1 MGTGQRI
8 GQLAIVTVVCVAT
21 LSATDAKK
29 EFKYTVG
36 PKPAVSI
43 YNQYGPVSVK
53 PADGSQVIVTAILHS
68 DKVEVDTAQNGN
80 RVDLRSHLLSGA
92 TPENSQV
99 DYEVLVPPDAS
110 VTIHSTTGLIH
121 VEQLVADVNVEGDT
135 AQVDVREINNAHVHI
150 KTLNGP
156 VTLTNIRYGHVE
168 ISSVGGDITM
178 HSVSGPL
185 VEVSSTSGR
194 IRYDGDFGIGGE
206 YKLTS
211 HTGDIDATIPADASV
226 DVTARSVKGDVQNDF
241 PFHAKTHNSFVP
253 VPGRSLV
260 GTAGKAASS
269 VLLRTFSGKIRLKK
283 R

>member
-1 MGTGQRI
+1 MATAQRL
-8 GQLAIVTVVCVAT
+8 GQLALVMIVCVAA
-21 LSATDAKK
+21 LSATDIKK

-36 PKPAVSI
+36 PKASLSI
-43 YNQYGPVSVK
+43 YNQYGPISVK
-53 PADGSQVIVTAILHS
+53 PADGNQVIVSAVLHS

-80 RVDLRSHLLSGA
+80 RVDLKTHLLQGA

-99 DYEVLVPPDAS
+99 DYEVLVPPDTS
-110 VTIHSTTGLIH
+110 VTIHSTTGLLH
-121 VEQLVADVNVEGDT
+121 VEQLVADISMEGD
-135 AQVDVREINNAHVHI
+135 AALVDVRDVNNAHVRV

-168 ISSVGGDITM
+168 VSSVGGDITM

-185 VEVSSTSGR
+185 VEISSTSGR
-194 IRYDGDFGIGGE
+194 ILYDGDFGIGGE

-241 PFHAKTHNSFVP
+241 PFHPKTHNSFVP

>member
-1 MGTGQRI
+1 MGTGQRV
-8 GQLAIVTVVCVAT
+8 GQLAILTVVCVAT
-21 LSATDAKK
+21 LSATDTKK
-29 EFKYTVG
+29 EFRYTVG

-43 YNQYGPVSVK
+43 YNEYGPISVK
-53 PADGSQVIVTAILHS
+53 PAEGNQVIVSAVLHS
-68 DKVEVDTAQNGN
+68 DKVEIDADQNGN
-80 RVDLRSHLLSGA
+80 RVDLKSHLLSGS
-92 TPENSQV
+92 TPQNSQV
-99 DYEVLVPPDAS
+99 EYEVLVPPDAS
-110 VTIHSTTGLIH
+110 VTVRSTSGVLH
-121 VEQLVADVNVEGDT
+121 VEQLAADVNIEGDS
-135 AQVDVREINNAHVHI
+135 AQVEVRDINNAHVHI

-168 ISSVGGDITM
+168 VSSVGGDITM
-178 HSVSGPL
+178 QSVSGPL
-185 VEVSSTSGR
+185 VEISSTSGR

-269 VLLRTFSGKIRLKK
+269 VLLRTFSGRIRLKK